1 MAKIDIVTADLQ
13 ALSSKM
19 KQAEANV
26 GKARML
32 VSMAQSSLN
41 MQVASKSSI
50 SSRLDTAKRKLTT
63 QRTGIGKMVS
73 LTNQA
78 AEAFERADKGSG
90 RIVEDLF
97 DNLFRMLGKMADS
110 VKNFIQSIVLEKHN
124 QVAGIFLP
132 AGSILTGSVISG
144 LLGPSGESGSGH
156 TSGGGKH
163 NTINNAG
170 NGKPNS
176 GSQPGH
182 TSSTGNTSHTSNTGM
197 TAEQKKAA
205 EEARAKK
212 LAAEKKQT
220 LNEIN
225 TRYKNL
231 PNSVNKTGFKGKCS
245 ALTFQQLNAL
255 GIVKKNTG
263 ESAAAGKDYAS
274 VLAKKGKTSTG
285 YTCTGYEGNDALD
298 KLLAANQGKLP
309 ITNIVCSFK
318 KGGNITSEKYGH
330 AMLISKIDEAG
341 NVYFVDNTSKS
352 KYKAVCISLEE
363 FKAYYFKKGSKCSG
377 ITHLH
382 K

>member
-19 KQAEANV
+19 KQAEGNV

-32 VSMAQSSLN
+32 VSMAQNGLN

-50 SSRLDTAKRKLTT
+50 SSRLDTAKRKLTS
-63 QRTGIGKMVS
+63 QRDSISKMVS
-73 LTNQA
+73 LTGQA
-78 AEAFERADKGSG
+78 AEEFERADQGSG

-97 DNLFRMLGKMADS
+97 DNLFRMLGNMAGS
-110 VKNFIQSIVLEKHN
+110 IKNFIQSIVLKKHN
-124 QVAGIFLP
+124 QVAGVFLP
-132 AGSILTGSVISG
+132 AGSILSGAVISG
-144 LLGPSGESGSGH
+144 LLGPSGGGH
-156 TSGGGKH
+156 TSGGGVH
-163 NTINNAG
+163 DNTNHAG
-170 NGKPNS
+170 NGKPDS
-176 GSQPGH
+176 GSQ
-182 TSSTGNTSHTSNTGM
+182 TGNTTGKKEEDKE
-197 TAEQKKAA
+197 AE
-205 EEARAKK
+205 AKR

-220 LNEIN
+220 LDEIS
-225 TRYKNL
+225 TRYQNL
-231 PNSVNKTGFKGKCS
+231 PNTKNKTGFKGKCS
-245 ALTFQQLNAL
+245 ALTFQQLKAL
-255 GIVKKNTG
+255 GIVKKNAG
-263 ESAAAGKDYAS
+263 ESAAAGKDYAR

-285 YTCTGYEGNDALD
+285 YTCTGYEGNNALD

-363 FKAYYFKKGSKCSG
+363 FKAYYFKEGSKCSG